1 MNKTPHK
8 TCFFLDINLDNTED
22 VFVTNILTCILN
34 VVFSLITCV
43 GNFVILHAIRKAQH
57 LHSPSFVL
65 LCCLAFSD
73 LLVGAMCQPSFVAYK
88 IAELLNNFG
97 PYCTLKMFH
106 EVIGYITSGVS
117 CLTLAAVC
125 IDRLLSLT
133 LHLRYNMIVTVPR
146 VFLTAFVLW
155 VFVIILVMLR
165 FWMSNEWILLLG
177 SILLLTF
184 FVTALDTFKIFQIV
198 RRHRRRIND
207 QNLAALSFTTH
218 TRTVNVIKCKKSAVT
233 VLYVYGLFI
242 IFYLPL
248 CVMMPVYSIY
258 GNTTAVKIASNF
270 ATTAVYINSSL
281 NPFVYCWRI
290 REIRRAVK
298 NVLRMRE

>member
-1 MNKTPHK
+1 MNKTYG

-22 VFVTNILTCILN
+22 IFVTSIITCVLN
-34 VVFSLITCV
+34 AVFALITCS

-65 LCCLAFSD
+65 LCCLSFSD
-73 LLVGAMCQPSFVAYK
+73 LLVGAMCQPSFVTYK
-88 IAELLNNFG
+88 IAEILNNFG

-106 EVIGYITSGVS
+106 EIIGYIASGAS

-155 VFVIILVMLR
+155 IFIISLVLLR
-165 FWMSNEWILLLG
+165 FWMSNEWILLLV
-177 SILLLTF
+177 SLVLLTF
-184 FVTALDTFKIFQIV
+184 IITALGTFKIFQIV
-198 RRHRRRIND
+198 RRHRRRISD
-207 QNLAALSFTTH
+207 QNMAALSFKTH
-218 TRTVNVIKCKKSAVT
+218 TRTVNVIKCKKSTVT

-242 IFYLPL
+242 IFYLPIF
-248 CVMMPVYSIY
+248 VMMPVYSIY
-258 GNTTAVKIASNF
+258 GNTSAVKVASNYAATAVF
-270 ATTAVYINSSL
+270 INSSL

-298 NVLRMRE
+298 NVLRRG